1 MASYVTDLA
10 GKIFSRF
17 LFDNLESDD
26 SCLVLLTPELYA
38 HFVKM
43 YDNTNWEKTDRLH
56 ISCPDENEGTLDND
70 AFKKTIGEYV
80 YFSHYGSP
88 VENIEELESFADGMN
103 LYTTYD
109 FLNLVASDLDSIKS
123 SEPGLMFKYDLFNA
137 LLLATKNGLNDS
149 KILKEFKDV
158 VK

>member
-1 MASYVTDLA
+1 MASNITELA

-17 LFDNLESDD
+17 LFDGLKSDD

-43 YDNTNWEKTDRLH
+43 YDNTDWEKTDRMS
-56 ISCPDENEGTLDND
+56 ISCPDEDEGTLNND

-88 VENIEELESFADGMN
+88 VENIEELECFADGMT
-103 LYTTYD
+103 LYTTCDY
-109 FLNLVASDLDSIKS
+109 LNIVASDLYSIQS
-123 SEPGLMFKYDLFNA
+123 SEPGLWFKYDLLNV
-137 LLLATKNGLNDS
+137 LLLATKNGLNES
-149 KILKEFKDV
+149 MILKEFKDV
-158 VK
+158 IK